1 MRLKSFQLATL
12 AAGGCVTLGPK
23 SGNGPLLGAG
33 AADTGAGVGAGAATG
48 AGRVAAGAGAAAG
61 LGVSGVAAT
70 GVGAGAGAGALLAQ
84 PAPKAASTSKPLHS
98 TRRGWADDKDSMQRT
113 IDFLRQFFGY
123 AFDTCQFFN
132 PGAGHAAQPAKTL
145 QQT

>member
-33 AADTGAGVGAGAATG
+33 AADTGAGAGAGAATG
-48 AGRVAAGAGAAAG
+48 AGRVAAGAGAGAGAAAG

-70 GVGAGAGAGALLAQ
+70 GAGAGALLAQ

-98 TRRGWADDKDSMQRT
+98 ARRGWADDKDSMQRT